1 MPPFDVQAVGG
12 LAHAGAVS
20 GTPWM
25 TAAQNGTSVAP
36 SGYASEVSV
45 AGGGKLG
52 SASAFSDKLVSAVS
66 NLQELQDKSADL
78 ALRAVTGDLDDIHD
92 YTVAATEAKVTLELT
107 AAVRNKAVDA
117 FTEIMRM
124 QS

>member
-1 MPPFDVQAVGG
+1 MPTFDVQAVGG
-12 LAHAGAVS
+12 ISQTGAAG
-20 GTPWM
+20 GTTQL

-36 SGYASEVSV
+36 TGYASGLSV
-45 AGGGKLG
+45 TGAG
-52 SASAFSDKLVSAVS
+52 SAGSTSAFSDTLVSAVS

>member
-1 MPPFDVQAVGG
+1 MPSFDVQAVGG
-12 LAHAGAVS
+12 LAQAGAES

-45 AGGGKLG
+45 AGAGGIG